1 MSSVFVV
8 VNSVVVAVELLLAV
22 VEVHGQFREP
32 TGSHEEKVLPW
43 YHTQQYPLGQG
54 VESEHLV
61 AVVVVVVVVA
71 VEVLVEVV
79 LPGHLGEE
87 PIGSH

>member
-54 VESEHLV
+54 VESEHPV
-61 AVVVVVVVVA
+61 TVVVVA